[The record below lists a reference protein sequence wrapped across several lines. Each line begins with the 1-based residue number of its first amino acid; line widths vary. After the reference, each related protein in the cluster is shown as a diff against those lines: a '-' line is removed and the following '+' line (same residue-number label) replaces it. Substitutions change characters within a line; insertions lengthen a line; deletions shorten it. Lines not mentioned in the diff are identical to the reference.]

1 MTGNIKIVKESKS
14 HTVCKCEVNFLLF
27 ASDSYKASVNSIREM
42 LEMME
47 MLLKLFS
54 QKISEER
61 LLKNV

>member
-1 MTGNIKIVKESKS
+1 MTGNIEIVKESKS

-42 LEMME
+42 LEM
-47 MLLKLFS
+47 LLKLFS
-54 QKISEER
+54 QKFSEER